1 MTHIN
6 SPLLSFVALFS
17 DLLETTCQTLGIYE
31 FFPADYLTKGA
42 FRLICGT
49 IPKLCELGVYLI
61 SDEDVSLDKPD
72 RL

>member
-1 MTHIN
+1 
-6 SPLLSFVALFS
+6 
-17 DLLETTCQTLGIYE
+17 LETTCQTLGIYE